1 MHRIPEHEITITFA
15 RSGGKGGQNVNK
27 VESKAVVRWSVGK
40 SKVFSYEEKARIRTK
55 LATRLTN
62 DDEIVLAAEEERSQ
76 AQNRIKAIAR
86 LRALVAQAIKVP
98 KSRRATRPTLSSKI
112 ERLDSK
118 KKHATNKKAR
128 RGFFNF

>member
-40 SKVFSYEEKARIRTK
+40 SAAFSHEEKARIRTK

-76 AQNRIKAIAR
+76 AQNRAKAIVR

-112 ERLDSK
+112 GRLDSK
-118 KKHATNKKAR
+118 KKHATAKKAR